1 MRRSRKHF
9 VRQFGNPLADGFQLA
24 DGFLAKQHRHKGAD
38 RRYERKVPKNIVGEP
53 VYGSS
58 RKGAIT
64 PATSRPHDSPKYCP
78 RPRSAVGNCSER
90 YTRTAVKV
98 DSTVKP
104 DEPEHQDHS

>member
-1 MRRSRKHF
+1 MRRSRKHL
-9 VRQFGNPLADGFQLA
+9 VRQFGNPLADSPNSTGTKA
-24 DGFLAKQHRHKGAD
+24 PIDATSA
-38 RRYERKVPKNIVGEP
+38 KVPKNIVGEP